1 MNGERPVIGICAAIE
16 SAQWAAWEVL
26 VNLSPRTYSLA
37 VQRAGGLALIL
48 PPDDL
53 VAEAPDELL
62 DMLDA
67 LILAGGS
74 DIDPASYGARPHPE
88 TRGTRPERDRFEL
101 GLGTRALER
110 DMPVLGICRGMEML
124 NVIQGGTL
132 NQHLPGLELHRHT
145 PGAFTDHG
153 VRLEPGSLA
162 ARVVGSERT
171 EVKSAHH
178 QGVEEL
184 GEGVVATGFADDG
197 LVEAIELPDR
207 SFAVGVLWHPE
218 EDERSR
224 VVGALVGEARAR
236 HAAPA
241 PQLREATPPREAHG

>member
-1 MNGERPVIGICAAIE
+1 VNGDRPVIGICAAIE

-48 PPDDL
+48 PPDD
-53 VAEAPDELL
+53 VAAESPDELL

-101 GLGTRALER
+101 ALGTRALER

-132 NQHLPGLELHRHT
+132 NQHLGLELHRHT
-145 PGAFTDHG
+145 PGVFTDHR
-153 VRLEPGSLA
+153 VELEPGSLA
-162 ARVVGSERT
+162 ARVVGAELT

-184 GEGVVATGFADDG
+184 GEGVVISGHADDG
-197 LVEAIELPDR
+197 VVEAIELPDR

-224 VVGALVGEARAR
+224 VIGSLVEEARSR
-236 HAAPA
+236 RTAPA
-241 PQLREATPPREAHG
+241 ARLREATPPREAHG